1 VEGQPTNASAIPGV
15 PGYSDMWQIQFVQVS
30 ERFEPGSYRDYR
42 RALADARAR
51 RFRLIDP
58 EVVVNCPVMYVDRR
72 PAAR

>member
-15 PGYSDMWQIQFVQVS
+15 PGYSDMWQVQFVQVS

-42 RALADARAR
+42 RALAHARAG